1 MTKIEE
7 TKYSVD
13 QNKLKE
19 YFPLSVVTQGNCVSV
34 IVYITCHAVSCM
46 TRECTAAFAR
56 QLHWLK
62 APRRIEYVKGY

>member
-7 TKYSVD
+7 TKYAVD

-19 YFPLSVVTQGNCVSV
+19 YFPLSVVTQGNFVSA
-34 IVYITCHAVSCM
+34 IVYITCHAVPCM

-62 APRRIEYVKGY
+62 ALPLN